1 LVKQLLL
8 LLQVGFVVLLYLFIW
23 RVIRVA
29 SRDMAVGQESM
40 VLHPV
45 RPAASPSPARSA
57 GHLVVVQS
65 PELEAGTS
73 IEIGRD
79 LVAGRDANLDIPL
92 GADGYASG
100 RHARFGRGQ
109 EGDVV
114 EDLHSTNG
122 TYVNG
127 DRLVG
132 VRRLVAGDVV
142 TIGQTQLSYR
152 AGA

>member
-1 LVKQLLL
+1 MVKQLLL

-40 VLHPV
+40 VLRPV
-45 RPAASPSPARSA
+45 RPAASSSPARAA
-57 GHLVVVQS
+57 GRLVVVQS

-79 LVAGRDANLDIPL
+79 LVAGRDADLDIPL

-109 EGDVV
+109 DGDVI

-132 VRRLVAGDVV
+132 VRRLVGGDTV
-142 TIGQTQLSYR
+142 TIGQTQLTYQ